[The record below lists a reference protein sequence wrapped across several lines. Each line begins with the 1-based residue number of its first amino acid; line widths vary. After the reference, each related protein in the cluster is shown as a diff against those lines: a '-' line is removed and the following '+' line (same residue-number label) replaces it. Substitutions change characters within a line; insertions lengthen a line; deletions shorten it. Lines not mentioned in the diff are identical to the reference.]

1 MSAGLVGA
9 LIGFVVAVADFY
21 LLRLLASRVEL
32 PETKRVLNVT
42 GLSQFVLMPLVG
54 WFVGPL
60 FAGGGE

>member
-1 MSAGLVGA
+1 MSASVIGA
-9 LIGFVVAVADFY
+9 LIGLVIAAIDFA
-21 LLRLLASRVEL
+21 LLRMLAGRVDL

-60 FAGGGE
+60 FVGD